1 MIENAKTVVAKIDS
15 VLELIG
21 NTPLLRVGSLS
32 KLTGSNIYLKC
43 ENRNPGGSVK
53 DRAALQMIRDAE
65 ASGALRPGM
74 TIVEGTAGNTGIGL
88 SMVAKALGYKVI
100 IAMPKGQDPEKE
112 KLLRYY
118 GATVHLVDV
127 VPFTNPDHFFH
138 TAKKIA
144 QGDPKHWWANQFDNL
159 SNSKAHYTG
168 TGPEIYAQLDG
179 KVDAVVSAAGTGGT
193 IAGVSRFFKERSPS
207 TKIVLVDPQGSGLC
221 SFFHQGNF
229 VAQGSTIAEGIGIM
243 RLVENF
249 RTARI
254 DEAFTVP
261 DQSLVNVAYHIRDHD
276 GIYLGMSAALNL
288 AGAVR
293 AALKYGPGKN
303 IVSFLCD
310 GGERAINKL
319 YSQSFLKEQ
328 SLESR
333 ELVLQDL

>member
-1 MIENAKTVVAKIDS
+1 MTVTSKTGLGPIDS
-15 VLELIG
+15 VLQQIG

-118 GATVHLVDV
+118 GATLHLVDV

-138 TAKKIA
+138 TAQRLA
-144 QGDPKHWWANQFDNL
+144 LGDPTHWWANQFDNP
-159 SNSKAHYTG
+159 SNSKAHYCG
-168 TGPEIYAQLDG
+168 TGPEIHAQLAG

-193 IAGVSRFFKERSPS
+193 LGGVSRFFKEKSPS

-221 SFFHQGNF
+221 SYFYQGNF

-249 RTARI
+249 RSALI
-254 DEAFTVP
+254 DEAFTVS
-261 DQSLVNVAYHIRDHD
+261 DQGLVDVAYHIRDHD
-276 GIYLGMSAALNL
+276 GIFLGMSAALNL

-293 AALKYGPGKN
+293 TALKLGPGKN
-303 IVSFLCD
+303 IVTFLCD

-319 YSQSFLKEQ
+319 YNSSFLQEQ
-328 SLESR
+328 SLEPRALDYRS
-333 ELVLQDL
+333 L